1 MNNTLVQAFAEARK
15 LAVKAETPIEQFMKT
30 AEVIA
35 DRQAELDAA
44 NRSTDEE
51 RATIHAYMAGLNGA
65 INSDMKASDICISAG
80 VRTNRGTAQFAA
92 KEKKRLLLAYKPA
105 G

>member
-1 MNNTLVQAFAEARK
+1 MQMATLVEAFAEARK

-44 NRSTDEE
+44 NRSTDDE
-51 RATIHAYMAGLNGA
+51 RTTLHAYMEGLNGN
-65 INSDMKASDICISAG
+65 INPEMTAGDICLSAG
-80 VRTNRGTAQFAA
+80 VRKNRGTAQFAA
-92 KEKKRLLLAYKPA
+92 REKKRLLLTFQK
-105 G
+105 